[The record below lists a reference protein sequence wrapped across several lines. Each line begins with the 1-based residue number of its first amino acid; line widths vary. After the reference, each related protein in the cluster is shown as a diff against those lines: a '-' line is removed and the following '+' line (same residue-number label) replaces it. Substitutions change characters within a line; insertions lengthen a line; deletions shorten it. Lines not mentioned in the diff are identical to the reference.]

1 MIANPAAGGGRG
13 MRVAE
18 RGVAALQQAG
28 QNVDLRPTDRPG
40 QAAELAREALRQG
53 AERLIV
59 CGGDGTLRE
68 LLPAL
73 AGSGCP
79 LGLLPFGTA
88 NDLARGLGIPRRF
101 KEAISVL
108 LEGQVQTIDL
118 GSLNDRP
125 FCTVA
130 TCGFDAE
137 VNHAVSTRQV
147 PFSGTPGYLWAALR
161 RFSGYA
167 PPPVHLRGEFG
178 EYRGCPLLV
187 ATGNTSSYG
196 GGMKIAPLADPGDGA
211 LDVCIVERVSTPT
224 LLRVLPRIFWGG
236 HTTHPAVRVE
246 RTTWLDIETEQ
257 PQILYADG
265 DFAGTTPARIRVLPA
280 VLDVVLPP
288 PET

>member
-1 MIANPAAGGGRG
+1 

-18 RGVAALQQAG
+18 SGAAALQQAG

-40 QAAELAREALRQG
+40 QAAELAAEALRRG

-68 LLPAL
+68 LLPSL
-73 AGSGCP
+73 MGSGCP

-88 NDLARGLGIPRRF
+88 NDFARGLGIPRRF
-101 KEAISVL
+101 DEAISVL
-108 LEGQVQTIDL
+108 LRGRLQTIDL

-147 PFSGTPGYLWAALR
+147 PFSGTLGYLWAALG
-161 RFSGYA
+161 RFSSYM

-178 EYRGCPLLV
+178 AYRGRPLLV

-196 GGMKIAPLADPGDGA
+196 GGMKITPLADPGDGL
-211 LDVCIVERVSTPT
+211 LDVCIVEQVSTST

-236 HTTHPAVRVE
+236 HTTHPAVRLE
-246 RTTWLDIETEQ
+246 RTTWLDIETEE
-257 PQILYADG
+257 PQIVYADG
-265 DFAGTTPARIRVLPA
+265 DFAGHTPARIRVLPA
-280 VLDVVLPP
+280 VLDVVIPLP
-288 PET
+288 EA